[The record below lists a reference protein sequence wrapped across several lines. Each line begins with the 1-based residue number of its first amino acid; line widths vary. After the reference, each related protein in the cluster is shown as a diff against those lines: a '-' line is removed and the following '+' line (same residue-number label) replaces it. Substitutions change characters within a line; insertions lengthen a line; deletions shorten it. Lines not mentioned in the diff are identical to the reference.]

1 MFVPYHSVACAHEF
15 HICVRSRESRV
26 HILACIYEYLHMIRK
41 MARMSLSLI
50 CCEWYCT
57 CISVLIYDCIT
68 GITIYVVHVFIL
80 IILYALFFSTY
91 MAFDTLIEPHQ
102 LTATLQCV
110 AAVSRSLLSGGYGR
124 YIIVF

>member
-1 MFVPYHSVACAHEF
+1 
-15 HICVRSRESRV
+15 
-26 HILACIYEYLHMIRK
+26 MIRK
-41 MARMSLSLI
+41 MAHMSLSLI
-50 CCEWYCT
+50 CCERYCT
-57 CISVLIYDCIT
+57 CVVYDCIT